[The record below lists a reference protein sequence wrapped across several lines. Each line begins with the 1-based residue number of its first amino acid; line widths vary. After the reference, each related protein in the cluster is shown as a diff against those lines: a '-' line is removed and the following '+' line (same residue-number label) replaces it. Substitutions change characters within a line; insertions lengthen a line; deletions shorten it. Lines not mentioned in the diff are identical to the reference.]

1 MRVLKRSGEFEDVSF
16 DKVISRI
23 RALSYG
29 LSVDPVEVAQ
39 KVISRIFDGVKTCE
53 LDELAASICSS
64 LIVSHPDYGKLA
76 SRISISNHHK
86 NTSPSFSETITIL
99 YNNTDHE
106 GNPNPLISDELYDV
120 VMKNKDKLNNCI
132 DYNRDFMFDFFGF
145 KTLERSYLFR
155 VNGKAVERPQHMF
168 MRVALGIHGY
178 DVKDAIQTY
187 NYMSKKYFIH
197 ATPTLFNSGTKRPQL
212 SSCFLMN
219 VGDSIADE
227 SGIYDAL
234 KEFAIIS
241 KNAGGMGM
249 NIHDIRSNGSLI
261 RGTNGTSTG
270 IIPMLR
276 VFNNTCRYVNQG
288 GRRKG
293 SNAVYIEPWHADI
306 EGFLELRK
314 PHGNEEERCRDLF
327 LALWINDLFMKRVRD
342 NGVWSL
348 FCPNTAK
355 GLSSTYGD
363 EFERLYLQYEEEGK
377 YVKQVP
383 AQKIWFKI
391 LESQIESGQP
401 YMLYKDA
408 CNAKSNQK
416 NLGTIKSSNLCTE
429 IIEYSDDKE
438 TAVCNLA
445 SLALPSFLEEDA
457 NGNKF
462 FNFELLHEITKV
474 VTKNLNKVID
484 INYYPVEKTRR
495 SNLRHRPI
503 GIGIQGLADTFIQL
517 RYPFDS
523 EEAKTLNRDIFET
536 IYHASVECSM
546 EIAKK
551 RSEVIA
557 TYNPNDMDA
566 LKKDGYLKPNE
577 YESLTGKYPGAYE
590 TFDGCPASQGILQF
604 DMWNVQPSN
613 RYDWNKLKEDIK
625 KYGMRNSL
633 LLAPMPTASTSQI
646 LGFNE
651 CFEPITSNIYKRK
664 TLAGEFIMVN
674 NYLVQDLMKLDLW
687 TKDIRD
693 QIIIDDGSIQ
703 NIEAIPQDLKQLY
716 KTVWE
721 IKQRVIIDMAAD
733 RGAFICQSQSMNLFM
748 DDPDSKKL
756 TSMHFY
762 AWEKGLKTG
771 QYYLRSKPKAQA
783 QKFTIDASK
792 MRLTNLKDTPQE
804 KPEKK
809 VVCTDEV
816 CTVCSA

>member
-1 MRVLKRSGEFEDVSF
+1 MRVIKRCGESEDVSF
-16 DKVISRI
+16 DKVIARI
-23 RALSYG
+23 RALSDG
-29 LSVDPVEVAQ
+29 LSVDPVEIAQ
-39 KVISRIFDGVKTCE
+39 KVISRIFDGVKTSE

-64 LIVSHPDYGKLA
+64 MIVTHPDYGKLA

-86 NTSPSFSETITIL
+86 NTSPSFSETITLL
-99 YNNTDHE
+99 YHNVDTE
-106 GNPNPLISDELYDV
+106 GHHNPLVSDALYEV

-132 DYNRDFMFDFFGF
+132 DYNRDYSFDFFGF

-155 VNGKAVERPQHMF
+155 VQGRVVERPQHMF
-168 MRVALGIHGY
+168 MRVALGIHGA

-187 NYMSKKYFIH
+187 HYMSKKYFIH
-197 ATPTLFNSGTKRPQL
+197 ATPTLFNAGTNRPQL

-219 VGDSIADE
+219 VSDSIADP

-249 NIHDIRSNGSLI
+249 NIHDIRANGSLI
-261 RGTNGTSTG
+261 RGTNGVSTG

-327 LALWINDLFMKRVRD
+327 LALWVNDLFMKRVKE

-355 GLSSTYGD
+355 GLSTTYGE
-363 EFERLYLQYEEEGK
+363 EFEALYQRYEAEGK

-408 CNAKSNQK
+408 CNQKSNQK

-429 IIEYSDDKE
+429 ILEYSDENE

-445 SLALPSFLEEDA
+445 SIALPTFLERQED
-457 NGNKF
+457 GSMQ
-462 FNFELLHEITKV
+462 FNFDLLHEIAKV

-503 GIGIQGLADTFIQL
+503 GIGVQGLADTFIL
-517 RYPFDS
+517 MRLPFDS
-523 EEAKTLNRDIFET
+523 EEAKKLNRDIFET

-551 RSEVIA
+551 RAEVVA
-557 TYNPNDMDA
+557 QARDGEEYNLHMHEFENIH
-566 LKKDGYLKPNE
+566 
-577 YESLTGKYPGAYE
+577 GKYPGAYA
-590 TFDGCPASQGILQF
+590 TFEGSPASQGILQF
-604 DMWNVQPSN
+604 DMWNVQPSD
-613 RYDWNKLKEDIK
+613 RYDWKKLKEDIQQH
-625 KYGMRNSL
+625 GMRNSL

-664 TLAGEFIMVN
+664 TLAGEFILVN
-674 NYLVQDLMKLDLW
+674 NYLVRDLMALGLW

-693 QIIIDDGSIQ
+693 KIIIDDGSIQ
-703 NIEAIPQDLKQLY
+703 NIPEIPTELKQLY

-721 IKQRVIIDMAAD
+721 IKQRIIIDMAAD

-748 DDPDSKKL
+748 EDPDSKKL

-783 QKFTIDASK
+783 QKFAIDPSK
-792 MRLTNLKDTPQE
+792 MKLSNLKETE
-804 KPEKK
+804 AGRKN